1 MRWAAAAA
9 ACSVEVGLLTRGI
22 PRVLLRV
29 SLLRQYPRW
38 RDPNPTSDPTPE
50 PTPNQV
56 EGACLALSLPLTRWR
71 VLCLAL
77 GQPLTR
83 WRVLCL
89 ALSLPLTRWRVPC
102 LALSLPL
109 TRWRVLCRACPR
121 VPPSHSAAPS
131 PCCRPRYREV
141 WADMGR
147 YGQMWADV
155 GRCGEIWGDVRRC
168 GERCAQPLLPA
179 EI

>member
-1 MRWAAAAA
+1 M
-9 ACSVEVGLLTRGI
+9 S
-22 PRVLLRV
+22 
-29 SLLRQYPRW
+29 S
-38 RDPNPTSDPTPE
+38 PE

-56 EGACLALSLPLTRWR
+56 EGAMPSPEPNPNQVEGA
-71 VLCLAL
+71 
-77 GQPLTR
+77 
-83 WRVLCL
+83 
-89 ALSLPLTRWRVPC
+89 C

-179 EI
+179 EILAGARPPIPR